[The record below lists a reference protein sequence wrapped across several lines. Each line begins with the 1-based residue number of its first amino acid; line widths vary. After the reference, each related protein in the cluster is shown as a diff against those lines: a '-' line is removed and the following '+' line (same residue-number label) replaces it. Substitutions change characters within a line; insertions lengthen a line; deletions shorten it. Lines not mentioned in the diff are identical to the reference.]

1 MFYHSFFFSGE
12 KPDPADYFKSSSCP
26 KITSSISNR
35 EHMTIGSAITMD
47 TISPSDNKR
56 HNSDSV
62 SSENLDPSQ
71 NFTPQNISILTGS
84 SVPSSRQSSIEMSGS
99 NFAVQ
104 SAAVSISGEKRMR
117 QRVGRNLLGATQSAS
132 PLTPRYNVKGA
143 QSFVFLFI

>member
-1 MFYHSFFFSGE
+1 MFYYLFVFSGE

-35 EHMTIGSAITMD
+35 EHMTVGSSTITMD
-47 TISPSDNKR
+47 TSSPSDNQR
-56 HNSDSV
+56 RNNDLV

-71 NFTPQNISILTGS
+71 NLTPQNVSMLIGT

-99 NFAVQ
+99 SFAMQ
-104 SAAVSISGEKRMR
+104 SAAVSIVGEKRMR

-132 PLTPRYNVKGA
+132 PLTPRYNVERE
-143 QSFVFLFI
+143 